1 MTNRILCLYYL
12 LNKKIS
18 GAGFVEGLMIIK
30 DIVLKS
36 DILIVS
42 KVKKNTIAKLFKDLK
57 PGDKIELSINVEH
70 VGSRRGKTYAPYIL
84 VTNIE
89 NGKSVHKSFNQLPML
104 LDAFD
109 FEKD

>member
-1 MTNRILCLYYL
+1 M
-12 LNKKIS
+12 S
-18 GAGFVEGLMIIK
+18 VQ

-36 DILIVS
+36 DVLVIS
-42 KVKKNTIAKLFKDLK
+42 KVKKNTVAKLFKDLK

-84 VTNIE
+84 VTSLE

-109 FEKD
+109 FEKVKEE